1 MPRRYKQKRVRRVR
15 RGKLRKPKFA
25 MTRQVQNTFSDRQIV
40 KLNYFDQILMDP
52 GSLGAAGYAFR
63 ANCCFD
69 PDYSSTGHQ
78 PMGFDQWGAFYQKFV
93 VLGAKI
99 TVNPLSSD
107 ATSDGSSAIITCA
120 LQRTPIQDI
129 NINQQI
135 EQKHSRYSTVQL
147 GFRSRPIVVHYSAKK
162 FEGVKDVSDN
172 DDLFGTLSASPNKQ
186 SYFVISGYASQPSSD
201 TKPIRLQVKINY
213 IVMFK
218 DPQRL
223 PIS

>member
-1 MPRRYKQKRVRRVR
+1 MVKRFTKKRRVR
-15 RGKLRKPKFA
+15 RRRGRKSNYA
-25 MTRQVQNTFSDRQIV
+25 MTRQVQNTFSDRQLV
-40 KLNYFDQILMDP
+40 KLNYFDQILIDP
-52 GSLGAAGYAFR
+52 GTLSASGYAFR

-69 PDYSSTGHQ
+69 PDYQSTGHQ

-99 TVNPLSSD
+99 TVTPLAGD
-107 ATSDGSSAIITCA
+107 TTSSASSGIVSVN
-120 LQRTPIQDI
+120 LQRTPFIDL

-135 EQKHSRYSTVQL
+135 EQKHSRYTTLQL
-147 GFRSRPIVVHYSAKK
+147 GFKSRPITVKYSAKK

-172 DDLFGTLSASPNKQ
+172 DDLYGTQSASPSKQ
-186 SYFVISGYASQPSSD
+186 SYFVIAAYAAQPSSD
-201 TKPIRLQVKINY
+201 VLPIRMQVKIQY